1 MKLRRK
7 LLSAGFAFGATALTL
22 TTSTFAWYTANNE
35 VKVDSLTGA
44 TSATADSSSIYIAAA
59 QSYASNDTYK
69 ANEPGASVDVISSY
83 GREVTPVLVNSGATR
98 VLAPTFYDATAKTY
112 STLGGVETSDTTKPI
127 YAKDSTASAV
137 YEYVLRFQKPNATAA
152 TDVYVSK
159 FALTNSASAA
169 NSKQQALAY
178 DTDPVLIEAG
188 KKVGIA
194 SAGEYNVDLL
204 HALKMTVS
212 VTNLTSTGAYDS
224 TATATSKVY
233 DLDGFADDT
242 KDVNI
247 TSAANAVG
255 YYNAVL
261 KTNIAKPEGY
271 LSGATCVTSAATTDA
286 DSTTSKLFTIPS
298 TGYVEVRFTFWLDG
312 WDEFCYDV
320 CQKQNFTVEMGF
332 STAADK
338 SVLKE
343 FTARTGKASA

>member
-7 LLSAGFAFGATALTL
+7 LLAAGFAFGATALTL

-35 VKVDSLTGA
+35 VTVNSLTGA

-69 ANEPGASVDVISSY
+69 ATEPGALVDVISSY
-83 GREVTPVLVNSGATR
+83 GREVKPVLVNSGATR

-112 STLGGVETSDTTKPI
+112 STLSGVETSDTSKPI
-127 YAKDSTASAV
+127 YVKDSTASAV

-159 FALTNSASAA
+159 FTLTNSASAA
-169 NSKQQALAY
+169 DSKQQALAY
-178 DTDPVLIEAG
+178 DTDTTLT

-204 HALKMTVS
+204 HALKMTVA
-212 VTNLTSTGAYDS
+212 VTNLTSTGAYDASPS
-224 TATATSKVY
+224 TTVSVY

-247 TSAANAVG
+247 TSAANAVE

-261 KTNIAKPEGY
+261 KTNLAKPEGY
-271 LSGATCVTSAATTDA
+271 LSSATCVTSSAAPA
-286 DSTTSKLFTIPS
+286 ESTTSKLFTIPS

-343 FTARTGKASA
+343 ATARTGKATS